1 MTAHRDKP
9 AALPYFPP
17 MRIAFSLFAD
27 AANLSQE
34 GKLNVLGVF
43 DAVQVGQLPAVH
55 PRAHLVARIT
65 GGRGDVGA
73 HVMTLTWRSPSGEV
87 IWSSNGELR
96 IEEPPPGVEEMDLP
110 FIAALDLPLDRT
122 GTFTLSIEIGGRQ
135 MASVPLQVRS
145 AAPPPGPLIP
155 GGQLVS

>member
-1 MTAHRDKP
+1 
-9 AALPYFPP
+9 
-17 MRIAFSLFAD
+17 MRIAFALFAD

-43 DAVQVGQLPAVH
+43 DAVQVGQLPTIH
-55 PRAHLVARIT
+55 PRANLVARIT
-65 GGRGDVGA
+65 GTRRDTGA
-73 HVMTLTWRSPSGEV
+73 HTMTLTWRSPSGET

-96 IEEPPPGVEEMDLP
+96 IEQPPAGVEEMDLP

-122 GTFTLSIEIGGRQ
+122 GSFALSIEIGGVQ

-145 AAPPPGPLIP
+145 TAPPPGPRIP
-155 GGQLVS
+155 GSPLVS